1 MHICLICFMSTV
13 RYSVNKD
20 KEKSL
25 LLLNVIFM
33 LVAFGRF
40 LFLFWRR
47 CGKTFG
53 FVDDVIFA
61 HIFGECVG

>member
-1 MHICLICFMSTV
+1 
-13 RYSVNKD
+13 VNKD